1 MGPRNGRFCRFPGG
15 SGAGRVPLSHCSDPR
30 AAPRSLCPL
39 PACEVTALSPFWGCP
54 PIRFPV
60 CVCVPAL
67 SAVRGRVPRG
77 FVQPTPLPHPTRAP
91 TEPPSAP
98 LPPALSSTFPAAIRG
113 PLILNMHKINWSSQ
127 TRDCQPCLRVQA
139 PRGLQKGA
147 DDQTPTRTR
156 SMGIFEG
163 VLKARR
169 GIPTCSQGESC

>member
-1 MGPRNGRFCRFPGG
+1 MLAE
-15 SGAGRVPLSHCSDPR
+15 SPL
-30 AAPRSLCPL
+30 
-39 PACEVTALSPFWGCP
+39 VTALTPGQPLAPFVHSPHVSSRPFLHFGAAP

-156 SMGIFEG
+156 SVEIFEG

-169 GIPTCSQGESC
+169 GIPTCSRGESC